1 MLGCAVIHILVIWEQ
16 GFTQELIIYN
26 AHNRKS
32 RGQFVHSFANAIQ
45 QKLTYRKVNNI
56 ESTWIIS
63 QAALNYR
70 TTRYRQNKHYWYS
83 VFFCWGGGGTIP
95 AHFSPLGIRLAFSL
109 RPKLFKVAV
118 PIILE
123 VASYFSIYIK
133 VKIKKK
139 LDLLEAF

>member
-1 MLGCAVIHILVIWEQ
+1 MLTIG
-16 GFTQELIIYN
+16 N
-26 AHNRKS
+26 KN

-95 AHFSPLGIRLAFSL
+95 AHFSPLGIRLNSL
-109 RPKLFKVAV
+109 GLKEKAKVAV
-118 PIILE
+118 PIILRLPPI
-123 VASYFSIYIK
+123 SPSTSRLK
-133 VKIKKK
+133 LKKT
-139 LDLLEAF
+139 